1 MRLASRLLFRAV
13 SAIGVAV
20 TATGAS
26 AQSRA
31 CADREQ
37 VVARLAEQYGETLQ
51 SVGMNNDNA
60 VLEIYASEDTGTW
73 TILVTRPDGVAC
85 LIAAGEM
92 WEGDAAPLV
101 KPGKDA

>member
-1 MRLASRLLFRAV
+1 MRYATAV
-13 SAIGVAV
+13 LCL
-20 TATGAS
+20 TATPAM
-26 AQSRA
+26 AQNPN

-51 SVGMNNDNA
+51 SAGMNNDNA

-92 WEGDAAPLV
+92 WEGDAAPLT
-101 KPGKDA
+101 KPGEPS